1 MRISRE
7 VKKTINTELNEM
19 KTFSFVDMED
29 TESSSPE
36 EVFDNNIIA
45 EYVESLLTDLT
56 HRKTVRI
63 GKFSEYDHGKI
74 YRMKMDGYSHNEIGR
89 MYNVTGS
96 YISTMIHWIEK
107 RLRIMITSSSVI

>member
-19 KTFSFVDMED
+19 KTFSLADMED
-29 TESSSPE
+29 TESFTPE
-36 EVFDNNIIA
+36 ERFDNNVINDF
-45 EYVESLLTDLT
+45 VESLLTDLT
-56 HRKTVRI
+56 HKTSAR
-63 GKFSEYDHGKI
+63 FSKYDHGKI

-96 YISTMIHWIEK
+96 FISTMIHWIEK
-107 RLRIMITSSSVI
+107 RLRVMVTSSSVI